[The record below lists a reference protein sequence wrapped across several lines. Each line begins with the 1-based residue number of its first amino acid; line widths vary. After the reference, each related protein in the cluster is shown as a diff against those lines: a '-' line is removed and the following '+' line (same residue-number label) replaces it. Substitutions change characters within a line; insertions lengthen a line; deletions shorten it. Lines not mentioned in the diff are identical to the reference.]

1 MTTFRRTPDTPIKG
15 RGAGSNAV
23 GRFEACGREDVDD
36 GWDTPP
42 DERPATELTRDA
54 SRSIIARNDS
64 PDVPFEQSINPY
76 RGCEHGC
83 VYCYARPSHAYLG
96 HSPGLDFETRIHFK
110 PDAALLLRE
119 AFSRRGYRCHIL
131 ALGANTDPY
140 QPVERRLGITREL
153 LEVMLEHRH
162 PVGIVTKSAL
172 VERDLDLLTELAR
185 RQLVHVRLSVTT
197 LDPELAR
204 RMEPRAAAP
213 RRRLATMERLA
224 AAGIPVGVLFAPVIP
239 ALNDHELETVLKTCR
254 QAGAAEAGYVFL
266 RLPAEVRELFAEW
279 LENHYPLRAERVLSH
294 VRGARGGRLND
305 AGFGSRMRGTG
316 AVAELIARRFR
327 VACERAGYAPLP
339 ALDCGAFRAR
349 PDDGGGPQMSLF

>member
-1 MTTFRRTPDTPIKG
+1 MTSSRRTPDAPIKG
-15 RGAGSNAV
+15 RGAGSNVV
-23 GRFEACGREDVDD
+23 GRFEAYHREDVDD
-36 GWDTPP
+36 GWDSE
-42 DERPATELTRDA
+42 DERPLTELIRDA

-96 HSPGLDFETRIHFK
+96 HSPGLDFETRIHYK
-110 PDAALLLRE
+110 PDAAALLRE
-119 AFSRRGYRCHIL
+119 AFGRRGYRCHIL

-153 LEVMLEHRH
+153 LEVMLEYRH

-204 RMEPRAAAP
+204 CMEPRAAAP
-213 RRRLATMERLA
+213 RRRLAAMERLA

-239 ALNDHELETVLKTCR
+239 ALNDHELETVLKACR
-254 QAGAAEAGYVFL
+254 EAGAAEAGYVFL
-266 RLPAEVRELFAEW
+266 RLPAEVKELFAEW
-279 LENHYPLRAERVLSH
+279 LDNHYPLRAERVLSH
-294 VRGARGGRLND
+294 VRGARDGRLND

-339 ALDCGAFRAR
+339 ALDCGAFRPR
-349 PDDGGGPQMSLF
+349 TDDGGGPQMSLF

>member
-1 MTTFRRTPDTPIKG
+1 MGPSRRTPDGPIKG
-15 RGAGSNAV
+15 RGAGSNPV
-23 GRFEACGREDVDD
+23 GRFEACDREDVDD
-36 GWDTPP
+36 GWDTPY
-42 DERPATELTRDA
+42 EPAFTELIRDA

-96 HSPGLDFETRIHFK
+96 HSPGLDFETRIHYK
-110 PDAALLLRE
+110 PDAAPLLRE
-119 AFSRRGYRCHIL
+119 ALGRRGYRCHIL

-172 VERDLDLLTELAR
+172 VERDLDLLTELAG

-197 LDPELAR
+197 LDTELAR

-224 AAGIPVGVLFAPVIP
+224 TAGIPVGVLFAPVIP

-254 QAGAAEAGYVFL
+254 EAGATEAGYVFL
-266 RLPAEVRELFAEW
+266 RLPAEVKELFAEW
-279 LENHYPLRAERVLSH
+279 LDNHYPLRAGRVLSH
-294 VRGARGGRLND
+294 VRGARDGRLND
-305 AGFGSRMRGTG
+305 AGFGSRMRGSG

-327 VACERAGYAPLP
+327 VACERAGYGPLP
-339 ALDCGAFRAR
+339 ALDCAAFRPR
-349 PDDGGGPQMSLF
+349 PDDCGGPQMSLF